1 MGESPDQ
8 QIDCQPND
16 ACIGFIA
23 AKLYTVF
30 NDKEK
35 LLIHS
40 CTDCDVL
47 TQKIINVSTQ
57 LLL

>member
-16 ACIGFIA
+16 ACIGCIA

-35 LLIHS
+35 LLIH
-40 CTDCDVL
+40 
-47 TQKIINVSTQ
+47 KILGSVVPIVMY
-57 LLL
+57 